1 MFHCCRR
8 VALTG
13 SCTSSSLFIQNA
25 TRATSLLGTRAV
37 STSFICNSDDMKGL
51 SVMPG
56 PTKVPLLGNLFQM
69 QKAGGLHKF
78 NHALQLFQKQYGKIF
93 QLKLGPERMVV
104 ISDPDLIEEVY
115 RQEGK
120 YPRREKSF
128 PAWSRYHKKHNLPE
142 GVFLM

>member
-1 MFHCCRR
+1 MQNAKR
-8 VALTG
+8 A
-13 SCTSSSLFIQNA
+13 SSLVC
-25 TRATSLLGTRAV
+25 TRAV
-37 STSFICNSDDMKGL
+37 STSLVCNSDDIKGI

-56 PTKVPLLGNLFQM
+56 PKKVPLLGNLYQM
-69 QKAGGLHKF
+69 QKAGGMHKF
-78 NHALQLFQKQYGKIF
+78 NHALELFQKQYGKIF
-93 QLKLGPERMVV
+93 RLKLGPERMVI

-128 PAWSRYHKKHNLPE
+128 PAWDKYHKKHNLPE

>member
-1 MFHCCRR
+1 M
-8 VALTG
+8 ALTG
-13 SCTSSSLFIQNA
+13 SCASSSLFMENA
-25 TRATSLLGTRAV
+25 KRATSLVCTRAV
-37 STSFICNSDDMKGL
+37 STSLVCNSDDIKGI

-56 PTKVPLLGNLFQM
+56 PKKVPLLGNLYQM
-69 QKAGGLHKF
+69 QKAGGMHKF
-78 NHALQLFQKQYGKIF
+78 NHALELFQKQYGKIF
-93 QLKLGPERMVV
+93 RLKLGPERMVI

-128 PAWSRYHKKHNLPE
+128 PAWDKYHKKHNLPE